1 MTSNK
6 NALQEKVVISNPSLE
21 SEINAARIN
30 ALELKLETLSLI
42 TESMWNILKDNGLD
56 QSADLKSE
64 MADVIEQRAQRNTV
78 TVNCNNCNSLEK
90 VVAGLCTQCGE
101 PLRYKGG
108 ISPFDY

>member
-6 NALQEKVVISNPSLE
+6 NALQEKVVTSNPSLE

-56 QSADLKSE
+56 QSVDLKSE
-64 MADVIEQRAQRNTV
+64 MADVIGQRAERSAITI
-78 TVNCNNCNSLEK
+78 NCSGCSSVEK
-90 VVAGLCTQCGE
+90 AISNVCSQCGE
-101 PLRYKGG
+101 PLHYKGE